1 MAVSL
6 GKGQGISLKKTENNL
21 SQVTIGLGWD
31 IQEQKKGFLGGLFG
45 GKNADY
51 DLDVVAFLVGQNGKV
66 NNLGRDTRGNVTL
79 QNGDVVFFNNQRHS
93 SGHIWLTGDNRTG
106 AGDGDDEQIVVK
118 LNDLGQQYHKV
129 VFVVQIYNGAS
140 NQQHFGQVKNAFIR
154 AVDAT
159 GKEMVRFDL
168 SGTGQYDQQ
177 RSLLF
182 AELVREPTG
191 WKFNAVGQPSSS
203 DSFVEWLKQYA

>member
-45 GKNADY
+45 GKDADY

-66 NNLGRDTRGNVTL
+66 NNLGRDTQGNVTL

-140 NQQHFGQVKNAFIR
+140 NQQHFGQVKNASL
-154 AVDAT
+154 
-159 GKEMVRFDL
+159 KMV
-168 SGTGQYDQQ
+168 SGRQ
-177 RSLLF
+177 
-182 AELVREPTG
+182 
-191 WKFNAVGQPSSS
+191 
-203 DSFVEWLKQYA
+203 

>member
-6 GKGQGISLKKTENNL
+6 GKGQSISLKKTENNL

-66 NNLGRDTRGNVTL
+66 NNLGRDTQGNVTL

-154 AVDAT
+154 AVDTT

>member
-66 NNLGRDTRGNVTL
+66 NNLGRDTQGNVTL

-154 AVDAT
+154 AEDTT

>member
-6 GKGQGISLKKTENNL
+6 GKGQCISLKKTENNL

-66 NNLGRDTRGNVTL
+66 NNLGRDTQGNVTL